1 LLDPWYLENLVC
13 PISKEPLR
21 LEGNF
26 LVSSASK
33 RYPVVDGMPVML
45 LDDVQQ
51 TIGVA
56 RATLNVAQAVAEG
69 GSDGGA
75 PLYLETLG
83 FKAEDR
89 KKAEQIAS
97 KGGSYDPVVA
107 TMQRSTSGNAYA
119 HLVGQELQS
128 YPIPEID
135 FDYGPPGTLLDVGC
149 NWGRWSMAA
158 AKKGHSVVGVDP
170 QLGAALAARRVAK
183 QLNLNARFVVGD
195 ARFLPFRQ
203 HSFDYVWSYSVL
215 QHFSRQDVRTTLRQI
230 NYVAK
235 PGGSCVVQMANA
247 VGVRNFY
254 QMAKR
259 RFRAPTAFNVRYW
272 TPWELES
279 VFTKEVGATKLT
291 IDCFLGLGLRA
302 SDVRHMK
309 LSGKLA
315 SLVSESLRG
324 VGKVVP
330 GMQLVADSVY
340 CVSRVGAA

>member
-1 LLDPWYLENLVC
+1 MLDPWYLENLVC
-13 PISKEPLR
+13 PVSREPLR

-26 LVSSASK
+26 LVSASR
-33 RYPVVDGMPVML
+33 RYPVIDGMPVML
-45 LDDVQQ
+45 LDDVTQ

-56 RATLNVAQAVAEG
+56 RATLDVAQSVAEG
-69 GSDGGA
+69 KSDGGG
-75 PLYLETLG
+75 PLYLGTLG
-83 FKAEDR
+83 FNEEGR
-89 KKAEQIAS
+89 KKAEALAL
-97 KGGSYDPVVA
+97 KGGDYDPVVA
-107 TMQRSTSGNAYA
+107 TMLHATSGNAYG
-119 HLVGQELQS
+119 HLVGSELQS
-128 YPIPEID
+128 YPIPKID
-135 FDYGPPGTLLDVGC
+135 FEYGPPGTLLDVGC

-158 AKKGHSVVGVDP
+158 ARKGHSVVGVDP

-183 QLNLNARFVVGD
+183 QLGLNARFVVGD
-195 ARFLPFRQ
+195 ARFLPFRR

-215 QHFSRQDVRTTLRQI
+215 QHFSRQDVRATLQQI
-230 NYVAK
+230 NNVAK

-254 QMAKR
+254 QMARR
-259 RFRAPTAFNVRYW
+259 RFRKPTAFNVRYW

-279 VFTKEVGATKLT
+279 VFTEHVGATKLK

-302 SDVRHMK
+302 SDFRHMK